1 MSEISNLTTAF
12 NKMKA
17 AVKDALASVNK
28 ESNNISDG
36 LNVTGDL
43 VKHFES
49 RVKDRSKIEDEKTKK
64 EAQIEKEIVELEK
77 KKSLMQSAYTEK
89 TSDTEQINKVEQLKQ
104 TLASTEDE
112 SESASNKVD
121 ELERSISDK
130 KREADKLR
138 SEIQSIKKKHDSDI
152 RSLRTSHDEA
162 QFDLASKEAQ
172 HRALQLLM
180 KEKAASFPEL
190 KIIEA
195 LREQPTTT
203 MEHLQTTT
211 QLKRNDIESIVK
223 KLAKKT
229 VLQYDS
235 KVGEVKVL
243 RPLEP

>member
-1 MSEISNLTTAF
+1 MSEISNLTTVF

-36 LNVTGDL
+36 LNATSDL

-64 EAQIEKEIVELEK
+64 EAQIEKEITELEK
-77 KKSLMQSAYTEK
+77 KKSLMQSTYGEK
-89 TSDTEQINKVEQLKQ
+89 TSGMEQIGKLEELKK

-112 SESASNKVD
+112 CESASKKVN
-121 ELERSISDK
+121 ELERSISDN
-130 KREADKLR
+130 KREADKLG

-152 RSLRTSHDEA
+152 RSLRGSHDEA
-162 QFDLASKEAQ
+162 QFDLASKEAK
-172 HRALQLLM
+172 HKALQLLM

-195 LREQPTTT
+195 IRDQPTTT

-211 QLKRNDIESIVK
+211 QLKRNDIESLVK
-223 KLAKKT
+223 KLVKKT

-235 KVGEVKVL
+235 KAGEVKAL